1 MGLNLFAAAKRLAAS
16 VSAGSSS
23 QINPQN
29 QNKVATGKQ
38 TQARGSKSD
47 DPGRRAGYGRTLSQQ
62 DISRLAAELEERGR
76 RGVNRYINPKNRSKK
91 QGSAFAIAN
100 EGTQSFE
107 VYAQEKKPLSRE
119 EAVAQHD
126 ELWRYNRSMR
136 DLVGVKVFGY

>member
-1 MGLNLFAAAKRLAAS
+1 M
-16 VSAGSSS
+16 SADSSS
-23 QINPQN
+23 QINPHQ
-29 QNKVATGKQ
+29 QNKVSTGQQ

-107 VYAQEKKPLSRE
+107 VYAQENKPVSRE

-136 DLVGVKVFGY
+136 EFVGIKVFGH

>member
-1 MGLNLFAAAKRLAAS
+1 MAS
-16 VSAGSSS
+16 VSSDSSS
-23 QINPQN
+23 QINPHQ

-38 TQARGSKSD
+38 TQAGGSKSD
-47 DPGRRAGYGRTLSQQ
+47 DPGRRAGYNRTLSQQ

-91 QGSAFAIAN
+91 EGSAFAIAN

-107 VYAQEKKPLSRE
+107 VYAQENKPVSRE

-136 DLVGVKVFGY
+136 EFVGVKVFGH